1 MMAETTSLRDLE
13 SLSASPEPEMPLTIS
28 PSDTSLDSPEPV
40 DDDMKEDEKKPTKKR
55 KSWGQELPVPKTNLP
70 PRKRAK
76 TEDEK
81 EQRRIERVL
90 RNRAAAQTSRER
102 KRLEMEKLETEKIR
116 MEQQNQFLLQ
126 RLQQMEAEN
135 TRLSQQVA
143 QLSAEVRGSR
153 SSTPVKAGSPVPN
166 SSATTTSPTLTPTLF
181 KQEGEELQM
190 ERIPFPTPSTIT
202 LDYSPTLK
210 PSTLAEATT
219 DVTQHPAAMLCSP
232 DLQCPSAASKEQ
244 ALSLSSTSNFQ
255 FTLATTLQLLFLTM
269 TSVASSTVTFPL
281 LRILHSLK
289 TGSPLALSTAE
300 IYQHFPLIHWLI
312 STPSLSPSTVT
323 GPSFRMRL
331 LTRLLACSPA
341 LARPLRDATGRALQ
355 LAVRE
360 QIFSPQGTVS
370 ATSEGRSTW
379 MSLLTMAWAIDIAT
393 TRASYGSSFIIII
406 IYVDCERGRDWQD
419 TISGLFFWPTTQ
431 LRKDGS
437 ISSTSTSTEYTEFLE
452 FVINGYGRDY
462 VVGAFGL
469 STMVRRDPI
478 FEARTNVKLHSNRLK
493 KEASR
498 AEATFKSEKAKADR
512 AMKAREFQIARIHA
526 SSAVREKRRQVTL
539 RAEAARADVIINEL
553 KAAQS
558 TRDTSRTLALASR
571 GLDAASKSVNL
582 ESLVAHANNFLARS
596 EDFKIAGA
604 AIEDVAAGISMA
616 EYGAEGE
623 GEVDALMG
631 QLADDAGVEWR
642 MALEDEAGK
651 VPEGR
656 VQEPKVSEGVPGEV
670 EDGLGARLRAL
681 RAAN

>member
-1 MMAETTSLRDLE
+1 MAETTSLRDLE
-13 SLSASPEPEMPLTIS
+13 SISPSPEPEMPLTVS
-28 PSDTSLDSPEPV
+28 PSDTSLESPGPV
-40 DDDMKEDEKKPTKKR
+40 DEDMKDDEKKPAKKR

-126 RLQQMEAEN
+126 RLSQMEAEN
-135 TRLSQQVA
+135 NRLSQQVA

-166 SSATTTSPTLTPTLF
+166 SATTTTSPTLTPTLF

-219 DVTQHPAAMLCSP
+219 DVTQHPAAMLCPS

-244 ALSLSSTSNFQ
+244 ALSPSSTSSFQ
-255 FTLATTLQLLFLTM
+255 LTLATTLQLLFLTM
-269 TSVASSTVTFPL
+269 TSVASSTVTSPL

-312 STPSLSPSTVT
+312 STPSLSPSTAT

-341 LARPLRDATGRALQ
+341 LARPLRDATGKALQ

-360 QIFSPQGTVS
+360 QMISPRETVS
-370 ATSEGRSTW
+370 ATSEGRQNW
-379 MSLLTMAWAIDIAT
+379 MSLLTMAWAIDSITSQSRRRGRT
-393 TRASYGSSFIIII
+393 TGAVSSLSLSSLSTVKGAGIGKMQSRVSSFERRRSYGKMGQTHQQHQRSTRSS
-406 IYVDCERGRDWQD
+406 W
-419 TISGLFFWPTTQ
+419 S
-431 LRKDGS
+431 
-437 ISSTSTSTEYTEFLE
+437 SSTDMGET
-452 FVINGYGRDY
+452 
-462 VVGAFGL
+462 
-469 STMVRRDPI
+469 
-478 FEARTNVKLHSNRLK
+478 
-493 KEASR
+493 
-498 AEATFKSEKAKADR
+498 KS
-512 AMKAREFQIARIHA
+512 
-526 SSAVREKRRQVTL
+526 
-539 RAEAARADVIINEL
+539 
-553 KAAQS
+553 
-558 TRDTSRTLALASR
+558 
-571 GLDAASKSVNL
+571 SVL
-582 ESLVAHANNFLARS
+582 LG
-596 EDFKIAGA
+596 K
-604 AIEDVAAGISMA
+604 
-616 EYGAEGE
+616 
-623 GEVDALMG
+623 
-631 QLADDAGVEWR
+631 QL
-642 MALEDEAGK
+642 
-651 VPEGR
+651 
-656 VQEPKVSEGVPGEV
+656 
-670 EDGLGARLRAL
+670 
-681 RAAN
+681 